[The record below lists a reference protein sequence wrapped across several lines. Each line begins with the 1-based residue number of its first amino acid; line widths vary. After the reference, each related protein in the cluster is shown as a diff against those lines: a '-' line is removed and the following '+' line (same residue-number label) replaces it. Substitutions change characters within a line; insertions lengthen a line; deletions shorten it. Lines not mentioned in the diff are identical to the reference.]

1 MLRFSKIEQ
10 NNAEIS
16 EKINTLKQEILIVTS
31 NNIAGKNITKNLG
44 IVRGISDT
52 SANTKKEFNLAE
64 TEALFN
70 MLSDAKKH
78 RGKRHNR
85 RKNIYSDLSEF
96 NLASFSGY
104 LYRNRGNNRLTLM

>member
-16 EKINTLKQEILIVTS
+16 EKLNTLKQEILIVTS
-31 NNIAGKNITKNLG
+31 NNIAGKNITKTLG

-70 MLSDAKKH
+70 MLSDAK
-78 RGKRHNR
+78 
-85 RKNIYSDLSEF
+85 NIGANAVTDVKISTVTYQNSTWPVSQVIYIGTAVIID
-96 NLASFSGY
+96 
-104 LYRNRGNNRLTLM
+104 